1 MKSPRCFRFR
11 ALAQHLVSLC
21 LAERLIIFR
30 LEHPIAA
37 CMKLA
42 ARLMACEY
50 RGVLRYSS
58 QGFMN

>member
-1 MKSPRCFRFR
+1 MLQVSR
-11 ALAQHLVSLC
+11 ASAQRLASLC
-21 LAERLIIFR
+21 LAEGLIAFR

-37 CMKLA
+37 CMELA
-42 ARLMACEY
+42 ARLVACKY

>member
-1 MKSPRCFRFR
+1 MLQVSR
-11 ALAQHLVSLC
+11 ASAQRLVSLC
-21 LAERLIIFR
+21 LAERLITFR

-37 CMKLA
+37 RMELA
-42 ARLMACEY
+42 ARLVACEY